1 MKRLSFAVYLIK
13 QSIKTQVLLRH
24 LACCPNFKFCLF
36 VAKRELLDEGY
47 QYKQN
52 ANKVL
57 TISLKDSRC
66 IEYSAS
72 SLNPMAS
79 HLPRFIFLFVL
90 QRLVQVILVTV
101 FILQTCLFYDSI
113 MSSYHIL
120 KCQILFNCNA
130 AYFFIETIH
139 TLLL

>member
-1 MKRLSFAVYLIK
+1 MNRLIFAVYLIK

-24 LACCPNFKFCLF
+24 LARCPNFKFCLF
-36 VAKRELLDEGY
+36 IAKIELDEGY

-52 ANKVL
+52 ANKLL

-79 HLPRFIFLFVL
+79 HPPQFIFLFVL
-90 QRLVQVILVTV
+90 QRLVQVILVTM